1 MQMQQVKLFQYSTQD
16 EQVAKL
22 AGVLP
27 QVRANMN
34 HVMKELPNLSRDQ
47 LADELTEISHAAGIQ
62 LSTRNA
68 KGVSRATL
76 DKWLQPAAREHPPP
90 ILAVVAFCMATGDIS
105 PLQPILQAVG
115 CEIMSEE
122 DKKLRDYARA
132 VLSEREAKKRK
143 KQLEAQL

>member
-1 MQMQQVKLFQYSTQD
+1 MQQIKLFQYATQD

-22 AGVLP
+22 AGVMP

-34 HVMKELPNLSRDQ
+34 SVMKERPNLSRDQ
-47 LADELTEISHAAGIQ
+47 LADELTEISRAAGIL

-68 KGVSRATL
+68 KCVSRAML

-105 PLQPILQAVG
+105 PLLPILQAVG

-122 DKKLRDYARA
+122 DKKLRDYAQA
-132 VLSEREAKKRK
+132 VLSERDAKKRK

>member
-1 MQMQQVKLFQYSTQD
+1 MEKQVKLFQYETQD

-22 AGVLP
+22 AGILP
-27 QVRANMN
+27 QMRANMN
-34 HVMKELPNLSRDQ
+34 RVMKEQPNLSRDQ
-47 LADELTEISHAAGIQ
+47 LADELTEISHAAGLQ
-62 LSTRNA
+62 LSARNA
-68 KGVSRATL
+68 KSVSRATL

-132 VLSEREAKKRK
+132 ILSEREAKKRK